1 MTTGG
6 DVAALDP
13 NDDILFAAQAEL
25 GRSKEPVDDVVRGP
39 DAVVDQLAIA
49 RGAND
54 EEWRKLALGN
64 PGRELD
70 VDLATIVE
78 CAKGL
83 SGRVVAADHIA
94 KLQLFEGEA
103 GIHRCRFEGLGSLPS
118 EGQKSILWVVPG
130 YRCHP
135 RLLGGG

>member
-25 GRSKEPVDDVVRGP
+25 GRGKEPVDDVVRGP

-54 EEWRKLALGN
+54 EEWREFALRN
-64 PGRELD
+64 TRRKLD
-70 VDLATIVE
+70 VDLAPIVE
-78 CAKGL
+78 SAKWLPGWL
-83 SGRVVAADHIA
+83 S
-94 KLQLFEGEA
+94 
-103 GIHRCRFEGLGSLPS
+103 
-118 EGQKSILWVVPG
+118 
-130 YRCHP
+130 P
-135 RLLGGG
+135 RIT